1 MILPNKIIALDKSIL
16 GIGAQILSFL
26 DNPLT
31 VSALWDISKKRIKL
45 NSFQYFVLAL
55 SFLYLIGAIYF
66 KNNRIY
72 KGAANVI

>member
-31 VSALWDISKKRIKL
+31 VSALWNISKKRIKL

-72 KGAANVI
+72 KGAENVI

>member
-1 MILPNKIIALDKSIL
+1 MILPNKIIALDKSIF

-31 VSALWDISKKRIKL
+31 VSALWDISKKRINL

-55 SFLYLIGAIYF
+55 SFLYLIGAIHF

-72 KGAANVI
+72 KGVANVI

>member
-66 KNNRIY
+66 KNSRIY